1 MGGLLR
7 TLGRVDA
14 LAIGIGA
21 VIGAGI
27 FRTTGLVVASTGG
40 LAGATALWLLGGFVS
55 VMGALVYGDLA
66 TRVPEAGGPY
76 AYVRDAFGRA
86 AGFVDG
92 WLHAGVSIPAR
103 QAASFA
109 AVGEVLSE
117 LTGTAHP
124 RAFGAAVLLA
134 LLAVNL
140 AGVRRGTN
148 LQRVLTGA
156 KLVAIGGVIAL
167 AFLPARH
174 APIGDTTTVASAT
187 LVTALAGIW
196 FAFLGWSDV
205 ALLAEELRAPRRDLP
220 FVLIVTVLVVTGVY
234 VVFQAAVALAL
245 GGGAAAASSFPAL
258 RMAETR
264 LGPAGERFLA
274 AVALVSMVGG
284 VSEGLLVRPR
294 IAFALARD
302 GLAPKGLARVDSRG
316 TPWTAMLAHAAAVL
330 GLIAT
335 GSFASL
341 LLLLT
346 MAQAAAGL
354 LEAASWFRIARLRAP
369 VVPCPGAPWVP
380 AAFTAANGGMCVAVA
395 VASPESLL
403 FTTIVIATLALAGAA
418 LTARE
423 RGRTR
428 KLRRPRSEG

>member
-1 MGGLLR
+1 LGGLQR
-7 TLGRVDA
+7 SLGRVDA
-14 LAIGIGA
+14 LAIGVGA
-21 VIGAGI
+21 VIGTGI

-40 LAGATALWLLGGFVS
+40 LAGATALWLLGGVVS
-55 VMGALVYGDLA
+55 LLGALVYGDLA

-76 AYVRDAFGRA
+76 AYVREAFGRT

-92 WLHAGVSIPAR
+92 WLQAGVSVPAR

-109 AVGEVLSE
+109 AIGEVLSE
-117 LTGTAHP
+117 LTGIAHP
-124 RAFGAAVLLA
+124 RALGAAVLIA

-140 AGVRRGTN
+140 AGTRTGANV
-148 LQRVLTGA
+148 QRVLTAA
-156 KLVAIGGVIAL
+156 KLVALGSVIAL
-167 AFLPARH
+167 LFFPARH

-205 ALLAEELRAPRRDLP
+205 ALLAEELHAPRRDLR
-220 FVLIVTVLVVTGVY
+220 FVLVTTVLVATGVY
-234 VVFQAAVALAL
+234 VAFEVAVALGL
-245 GGGAAAASSFPAL
+245 GGGEAAASSFPAL

-264 LGPAGERFLA
+264 MGASGERFLA

-302 GLAPKGLARVDSRG
+302 GLAPQGLARVGVRG
-316 TPWTAMLAHAAAVL
+316 TPWAAMMAHAAVVL
-330 GLIAT
+330 ALLAT
-335 GSFASL
+335 GTFASL

-346 MAQAAAGL
+346 LAQAAAGW
-354 LEAASWFRIARLRAP
+354 LEAASWFRIVRLRAP

-380 AAFTAANGGMCVAVA
+380 AVFTVANGALCVTVA
-395 VASPESLL
+395 VASPSSLL
-403 FTTIVIATLALAGAA
+403 LTTAAIGALALGGAI
-418 LTARE
+418 LTAH
-423 RGRTR
+423 
-428 KLRRPRSEG
+428 RRRRD